1 MLPVSPSP
9 ARRTPSPP
17 LNEESDIPPRSAI
30 AEEDNREEQGSS
42 STKLLDKKKRKAN
55 PPPPADKKRKKK
67 GRTLP
72 SSEGEDED
80 SDDDLD
86 EDEQEDAAGRQDP
99 VIIDL
104 TGDVSL
110 LVSIMSFCISSYNF
124 QDWGEPVIKNLE
136 VAKVCIS
143 GFFCLYSHSQIS
155 QLSPEEVPLH
165 LFHPVEGKAPLDYA
179 FRAPSSVVCTIFVY
193 DALN

>member
-1 MLPVSPSP
+1 M
-9 ARRTPSPP
+9 
-17 LNEESDIPPRSAI
+17 
-30 AEEDNREEQGSS
+30 
-42 STKLLDKKKRKAN
+42 LDKKKRKAN
-55 PPPPADKKRKKK
+55 PPTPVDKKRKKK

-80 SDDDLD
+80 SDDNLD
-86 EDEQEDAAGRQDP
+86 EDEQEDDKGRQDP

-143 GFFCLYSHSQIS
+143 
-155 QLSPEEVPLH
+155 
-165 LFHPVEGKAPLDYA
+165 
-179 FRAPSSVVCTIFVY
+179 
-193 DALN
+193 